1 MGNVSMRTD
10 PGFVLLT
17 FWGAV
22 CEEGHQQRHVVYVL
36 QVGSHLVDP
45 SWKFG
50 LKKKTKRR
58 LSRSVCVREA
68 VSKELLKLE
77 FPDCNFKIRYKL
89 MPLQTKPGFPKPF

>member
-1 MGNVSMRTD
+1 MGNVSVRGTRTG

-45 SWKFG
+45 PWKFG
-50 LKKKTKRR
+50 LKKDKEDTKQ
-58 LSRSVCVREA
+58 E
-68 VSKELLKLE
+68 
-77 FPDCNFKIRYKL
+77 
-89 MPLQTKPGFPKPF
+89 